1 MKKRNLPPTKSTK
14 KTKREGDAIPW
25 RYCLITLFCGL
36 FLVVGFFFAAR
47 QHFSSIDYGIKNSKL
62 RKQIDELESE
72 KRRLILEKEVALS
85 PAEIKKAAKKIGLTA
100 MTASNIEVFRG
111 SGSPAPV
118 TAKAEKISMTK
129 TAEKL
134 LPEAKPIQAFA
145 NKTDDKKVKSDKP
158 PKPEKKVSETKK
170 ASDAKENAK
179 EKTQVKTTG

>member
-14 KTKREGDAIPW
+14 KTRREGDSIPW

-100 MTASNIEVFRG
+100 MTASNIEAFRANPQVQEK
-111 SGSPAPV
+111 SKV
-118 TAKAEKISMTK
+118 EKILMTK
-129 TAEKL
+129 PLEKPL
-134 LPEAKPIQAFA
+134 LEAKSEQPSSVKTD
-145 NKTDDKKVKSDKP
+145 NKTAKSDKP
-158 PKPEKKVSETKK
+158 IKTEKKTAETKK
-170 ASDAKENAK
+170 TSEVK
-179 EKTQVKTTG
+179 EKTQVKATR